1 MPTVKELF
9 ERMPASFQKEAAT
22 GLDVAIQFDI
32 TGERGGK
39 WYAAIKD
46 GELDVVE
53 GAHESPDLTITV
65 EAQDYIDISTGTLN
79 EQLAFMTGRIT
90 ARGDTVLAMKLPGI
104 FTR

>member
-9 ERMPASFQKEAAT
+9 ERMPASFQKEAAA

-32 TGERGGK
+32 TGEAGGK
-39 WYAAIKD
+39 WYSAIRD
-46 GELDVVE
+46 GALDVVE
-53 GAHESPDLTITV
+53 GAHQSPNLTITV
-65 EAQDYIDISTGTLN
+65 AAQDYIDISTGKLN

-90 ARGDTVLAMKLPGI
+90 ARGDTVLAMKLPRI